1 MVIVMHKSAY
11 TENVMM
17 YNEKKVNEGVAT
29 FFHFKNTKS
38 ANPFNYDEKHRLR
51 ILLDIEDENPRAW
64 NKCFHVSFN
73 PSTEDYKILNE
84 TTIKQEIEN
93 MMEHMGYGHQPY
105 FVYRHEDLER
115 VHFHVVSTR
124 IDCVTHQKIK
134 DNFERIKM
142 QRFLHQLEEKYNLP
156 QKEKPQEINF
166 RFSARSRNIKQSL
179 ENLFQYLNGI
189 EELFTKDLY
198 NQALLTF
205 KVEVQ
210 KSGRGH
216 IVVVLGDDGKPA
228 RYPIR
233 LSNFK
238 NKPRFY
244 SKENKRTAAEKETVE
259 RQQTQQKQRLDS
271 QEIDW
276 RKVGVI
282 ARNVNRVIEK
292 SSNTKRSVE
301 PKVKRKKKGRQK
313 RF

>member
-1 MVIVMHKSAY
+1 MHKSAY

-29 FFHFKNTKS
+29 LFHFKNTKS
-38 ANPFNYDEKHRLR
+38 ANPFNYDEHHRLK

-73 PSTEDYKILNE
+73 PSNEDYKIMNDG
-84 TTIKQEIEN
+84 TIKQEINN

-124 IDCVTHQKIK
+124 IDCVTYQKLK
-134 DNFERIKM
+134 DNFEWLKM
-142 QRFLHQLEEKYNLP
+142 KRFLHQLEEKYNLP
-156 QKEKPQEINF
+156 LKEKPQEINF
-166 RFSARSRNIKQSL
+166 HFSARSRNIKQNL
-179 ENLFQYLNGI
+179 ENLFKHLN
-189 EELFTKDLY
+189 EKDELTTKDLY
-198 NQALLTF
+198 DQALLTF

-216 IVVVLGDDGKPA
+216 IVVVLGHDGKPA

-233 LSNFK
+233 LSSFK
-238 NKPRFY
+238 NKPKFY
-244 SKENKRTAAEKETVE
+244 SKENKQGAIEKETVE
-259 RQQTQQKQRLDS
+259 RQQTQQKLRPDS
-271 QEIDW
+271 TEVDL
-276 RKVGVI
+276 RKVGAM
-282 ARNVNRVIEK
+282 ARNVNRLIEK
-292 SSNTKRSVE
+292 NSKTKRSVE

>member
-51 ILLDIEDENPRAW
+51 ILMDIEDENPRAW

-73 PSTEDYKILNE
+73 PSTEDFKVMEE
-84 TTIKQEIEN
+84 TTIKKEIDH

-115 VHFHVVSTR
+115 VHFHIVSTR

-134 DNFERIKM
+134 DNFERLKM
-142 QRFLHQLEEKYNLP
+142 QRFLYKLEEKYNLP
-156 QKEKPQEINF
+156 LKEKPQEINF
-166 RFSARSRNIKQSL
+166 RFSARSRNIKENL
-179 ENLFQYLNGI
+179 ENLFKHLN
-189 EELFTKDLY
+189 EKDELTTKDMY
-198 NQALLTF
+198 DQALLSF
-205 KVEVQ
+205 KVEIQ

-244 SKENKRTAAEKETVE
+244 SKENRLAEQETVGK
-259 RQQTQQKQRLDS
+259 QQKFDKS
-271 QEIDW
+271 QNIDLT
-276 RKVGVI
+276 KVGVI
-282 ARNVNRVIEK
+282 ARDLNRLVERSNQSNK
-292 SSNTKRSVE
+292 SSKPKIKRI
-301 PKVKRKKKGRQK
+301 KKGRQK

>member
-1 MVIVMHKSAY
+1 MVIVIHKSAY
-11 TENVMM
+11 TLNVMM
-17 YNEKKVNEGVAT
+17 YHEKKVSEGFAT

-38 ANPFNYDEKHRLR
+38 INPFNYDEHHRLK
-51 ILLDIEDENPRAW
+51 ILLDIEDENPQAW

-73 PSTEDYKILNE
+73 PSSEDYKVLDDASIR
-84 TTIKQEIEN
+84 QEIEN

-105 FVYRHEDLER
+105 FVFRHEDLER

-166 RFSARSRNIKQSL
+166 RFSARSRNIKQNL
-179 ENLFQYLNGI
+179 ENLFEHLNGLD
-189 EELFTKDLY
+189 ELTTKDLY
-198 NQALLTF
+198 DQALLSF
-205 KVEVQ
+205 KVEIQ

-244 SKENKRTAAEKETVE
+244 CKENKVAATEKETVE
-259 RQQTQQKQRLDS
+259 KKQKIDKS
-271 QEIDW
+271 QDIDLT
-276 RKVGVI
+276 KVGVI
-282 ARNVNRVIEK
+282 ARDLNRLVER
-292 SSNTKRSVE
+292 SN
-301 PKVKRKKKGRQK
+301 
-313 RF
+313 